1 MNLASLFSTAHQ
13 TYSRE
18 RAAELSCA
26 ARASHFPLTFGPSMG
41 LTLTSRGRYAVQ
53 IVPDDLSAESN
64 HCAAGAART
73 AKLARRAQGRM
84 PGVKAIA
91 PASPM
96 RWSRIGTLCFSQSAG
111 RPELAHP
118 CAQTYGPFPRRPLR
132 CSAPFKAQ
140 EPTAKEHR
148 AERKRRSQELLHG
161 SCIVAFDL
169 PLMIY
174 RS

>member
-1 MNLASLFSTAHQ
+1 MEQMNLASLFSTAHQ

-91 PASPM
+91 PDTRRCDGAASV
-96 RWSRIGTLCFSQSAG
+96 
-111 RPELAHP
+111 P
-118 CAQTYGPFPRRPLR
+118 CASRSRRAGPNSHIHVLKHTGLSPAARCDARLPLR
-132 CSAPFKAQ
+132 RKSQRPKSIEPSESGEAKSFFMAPA
-140 EPTAKEHR
+140 
-148 AERKRRSQELLHG
+148 LLL
-161 SCIVAFDL
+161 S
-169 PLMIY
+169 IY
-174 RS
+174 RL